1 MEMNAWGAPYK
12 MTVSDRAFGDYLTRE
27 EQLELLRT
35 YRRNGV
41 RRWHSSNAGTKMC
54 GKTKNTLL
62 FFSYKTCVCGI
73 THAQEKTSVLLMPYV
88 YAHEGFINSRTTNR
102 QLHKFLLENNI
113 NTSMAQ
119 LHEFYANICC
129 GLRVPPIRDTQ
140 GNAIDIQFSPH
151 GTYIEDY
158 GIADDDLCINVPR
171 VVMTTNEKRMRR
183 RI

>member
-1 MEMNAWGAPYK
+1 MEK
-12 MTVSDRAFGDYLTRE
+12 MCVSEFAAGDYLTRE

-41 RRWHSSNAGTKMC
+41 RRWHSSNAGTKVC

-73 THAQEKTSVLLMPYV
+73 THTQQGKTSVLLMPYV

-102 QLHKFLLENNI
+102 HLHKFLLENSI

-119 LHEFYANICC
+119 LHEFYENIAY
-129 GLRVPPIRDTQ
+129 GLRVPPIRDVY
-140 GNAIDIQFSPH
+140 GNEIDVQFSPH
-151 GTYIEDY
+151 GIYIEDY
-158 GIADDDLCINVPR
+158 GIDDDDLCINVPR
-171 VVMTTNEKRMRR
+171 VVLTADGNDCVGVYD
-183 RI
+183 